1 LFFIIYLYIYFT
13 NKKMHMN
20 FNDCKLRGVPKA
32 LMLIFG
38 IALTLSLNAQ
48 TVIKGK
54 VTDNKGLPI
63 AGAIVQIKNT
73 GSGTATDTDGSY
85 QFTGNLKNGKHTVFV
100 SSIGFKSSEKIIAI
114 EGSSGSLTIDAVLK
128 EDATGL
134 DEVVV
139 TGTSQGTTKKQLG
152 NFIGTVKGSQLTNS
166 ASSNALSALQGKV
179 PGAQIT
185 QNSGDP
191 AGGMTVKL
199 RGVNSISG
207 SSDPLY
213 IVDGVIINNASA
225 RVTNA
230 SSDYD
235 AVGSVGQNRMV
246 DINPNDIDRIEVLNG
261 AAAAAIYGS
270 RANAGVVQIFT
281 KRGSTGAPR
290 VTFSTKVN
298 MNELRKRLT
307 FNSSPTKFGGPT
319 DGAGALTQDI
329 ITTPFAT
336 TTTAVNRYDYQDD
349 IFRSGLGTD
358 NNISIT
364 GGQDKMRYF
373 ASLNYNNNQGIIKGT
388 DNTRFGFRLNLDNN
402 VNKWLSWNA
411 GINYT
416 NNATN
421 EKPDG
426 NTFFSPLN
434 SITIIGN
441 FHNINARD
449 ANGNIQAVG
458 ERGRLNPLT
467 VINDIKQRNVTNRTI
482 SNAGFKLYPIKGLVV
497 DYAAGIDNISQNG
510 TTYIPPFTYNA
521 STGFYGGG
529 LTLDP
534 TLNGYASAASFNSTF
549 FNHDVNIT
557 YSAQLSSTIASVT
570 QLGYS
575 EQYEKSQ
582 FILAQSRGLLPG
594 ISTATGGST
603 LLPNQDARSE
613 RTVRGF
619 FLQQNFKFNNQF
631 FVTAAGRIDGSSVFD
646 KNNRNFFYPKVSGN
660 YVISESDYF
669 KKLSIAK
676 YVNTFKIR
684 AAYGES
690 GNLTGIGAYDR
701 FNIYNVSPILGRTSL
716 TSSTTTVSS
725 DLKPE
730 RQKEL
735 EIGTDLSLLDN
746 RVQVTFNYY
755 NKQVVDLLVPNISV
769 APSSGFAS
777 ASKNIGSLRNKGFEI
792 MVTATPIKSKDF
804 KWEITGNYN
813 RNKNRVENLGVPFL
827 TTTMG
832 NGATFALIPGYDAP
846 VFYSTFY
853 ARDANGNQ
861 LLNAQGIPVTARG
874 PVANGQPFGTP
885 TVDAA
890 TGLPYTTGANSTI
903 LRGVLGSPN
912 PTYTTTLINS
922 FTYKKWT
929 VGFQLDRVAGNKVFN
944 ADFRTRQ
951 GVGNGSEYAQLEQMG
966 LLPRGYITGNYNIE
980 EWRVEDGSFT
990 KLREL
995 SLSYAFGKINK
1006 VFNNLT
1012 VSFSGRNLY
1021 SWDSYRGYDP
1031 ETNSTGQNSVYRGV
1045 DFGNIPIPRTYQ
1057 VGVVANF

>member
-1 LFFIIYLYIYFT
+1 M
-13 NKKMHMN
+13 K
-20 FNDCKLRGVPKA
+20 FNNGKLRVVPKA
-32 LMLIFG
+32 ITLMLGIF
-38 IALTLSLNAQ
+38 LTIGSQAQ

-54 VTDNKGLPI
+54 VTDAKGLPVP
-63 AGAIVQIKNT
+63 GASIQIKNT
-73 GSGTATDTDGSY
+73 GSGTASSNEGVY
-85 QFTGNLKNGKHTVFV
+85 QLTANLKNGKYDVVV
-100 SSIGFKSSEKIIAI
+100 SSVGFSSKEKTITVTSIN
-114 EGSSGSLTIDAVLK
+114 GSFSFDAVLK

-152 NFIGTVKGSQLTNS
+152 NFIGTVKGSQIANS
-166 ASSNALSALQGKV
+166 GSSNAIASLQGKV

-191 AGGMTVKL
+191 AGGMSVKL
-199 RGVNSISG
+199 RGVSSISG

-213 IVDGVIINNASA
+213 IIDGVIINNSNA

-230 SSDYD
+230 SADYD
-235 AVGSVGQNRMV
+235 ATGSVGQNRMV

-270 RANAGVVQIFT
+270 RASAGVVQIFT
-281 KRGSTGAPR
+281 KRGSTGAPK

-298 MNELRKRLT
+298 VNELRKRLILNT
-307 FNSSPTKFGGPT
+307 AGTKFGGPT
-319 DGAGALTQDI
+319 DGAGALTQDLI
-329 ITTPFAT
+329 TAPFLTSTTPVT
-336 TTTAVNRYDYQDD
+336 RYDYQDD
-349 IFRSGLGTD
+349 IFRTGYGTD
-358 NNISIT
+358 NNVSIT

-373 ASLNYNNNQGIIKGT
+373 ASLNYNNNQGIIRGT

-402 VNKWLSWNA
+402 LTKWFSWNA

-426 NTFFSPLN
+426 NTFFSPIN
-434 SITIIGN
+434 SMTIIGN
-441 FHNINARD
+441 FHNIYNRD
-449 ANGNIQAVG
+449 ANGNLLAVG

-467 VINDIKQRNVTNRTI
+467 VVNDIKQKNLTSRTI
-482 SNAGFKLYPIKGLVV
+482 SNIGFKLFPVRGLVI
-497 DYAAGIDNISQNG
+497 DYSAGLDNINQNG

-521 STGFYGGG
+521 SPGFYGGG
-529 LTLDP
+529 LSLDP
-534 TLNGYASAASFNSTF
+534 TQNGYASAASFNSTF
-549 FNHDVNIT
+549 FNHDLNLT
-557 YSAQLSSTIASVT
+557 YSAQITSKLSSVT

-582 FILAQSRGLLPG
+582 YILAQSRGLLPG

-603 LLPNQDARSE
+603 LLPNSDGRSE
-613 RTVRGF
+613 RAVRGF

-631 FVTAAGRIDGSSVFD
+631 FVTVAGRIDGSSVFD
-646 KNNRNFFYPKVSGN
+646 KSNRNFFYPKVSGN
-660 YVISESDYF
+660 YVISESEYF
-669 KKLSIAK
+669 KKSALGK

-690 GNLTGIGAYDR
+690 GNLTGIGAFDR
-701 FNIYNVSPILGRTSL
+701 FNIYNVSPFLGRTSL
-716 TSSTTTVSS
+716 TSTSTTISS

-735 EIGTDLSLLDN
+735 EIGTDISMLDN
-746 RVQVTFNYY
+746 RLQITFNYY
-755 NKQVVDLLVPNISV
+755 NKQVTDLLVPNIST
-769 APSSGFAS
+769 APSSGFPS
-777 ASKNIGSLRNKGFEI
+777 ASKNVGTLRNKGFEI
-792 MVTATPIKSKDF
+792 LVTAVPVKNKNF
-804 KWEITGNYN
+804 HWEITGNFN
-813 RNKNRVENLGVPFL
+813 SNKNRIENLGVPFL
-827 TTTMG
+827 SISSGT
-832 NGATFALIPGYDAP
+832 GAVFALIPGYDAP
-846 VFYSTFY
+846 VFYSTIF
-853 ARDANGNQ
+853 ARDATGSM
-861 LLNAQGIPVTARG
+861 LLNASGIPVTARG
-874 PVANGQPFGTP
+874 PVANGSPFGTP
-885 TVDAA
+885 TVDPA
-890 TGLPYTTGANSTI
+890 TGLPYTSGANSTI

-929 VGFQLDRVAGNKVFN
+929 LGFQLDRVAGNSVFN

-951 GVGNGSEYAQLEQMG
+951 GVGNGSEFAQKEHLGQI
-966 LLPRGYITGNYNIE
+966 PRGYITGVYGIE

-1006 VFNNLT
+1006 TFNNLT
-1012 VSFSGRNLY
+1012 VSFSGRNLK
-1021 SWDSYRGYDP
+1021 SWDNYRGYDP
-1031 ETNSTGQNSVYRGV
+1031 ETNATGQSSLLRGI
-1045 DFGNIPIPRTYQ
+1045 DFGNVPIPRTYQ
-1057 VGVVANF
+1057 IGVVANF